1 MLYQKRTVFLISI
14 LFFASSLF
22 MSIFSEI
29 PSFSAISSIFIII
42 FAIPSYYALVSH
54 LGYRK
59 GLMVIIIL
67 SMLPVLIEGFAVWTG
82 FPYGGFEY
90 GSRLGWLLFGL
101 VPPTVSFAYLPILL
115 SSLYVASQYT
125 NKISLFCLIASIFNL
140 LVDLVIDPAAVH
152 IGFWSYTDGGIYFG
166 VPLSN
171 FLGWLVTGAFYAA
184 IFYHISGKAALP
196 LPSGTSVSLIWILS
210 FWTGYLLIEKLYLPA
225 ILGLTL
231 VTYLITKIR
240 IINKEKGEN

>member
-1 MLYQKRTVFLISI
+1 MFYQKRTVFLISV
-14 LFFASSLF
+14 LFFASSFF
-22 MSIFSEI
+22 MSLFSDI
-29 PSFSAISSIFIII
+29 PSFTSISSIFIIF
-42 FAIPSYYALVSH
+42 FAIPSYNSLVSH

-59 GLMVIIIL
+59 GLLVITLL
-67 SMLPVLIEGFAVWTG
+67 SILPVLIEGFAVWTG

-115 SSLYVASQYT
+115 SSLY
-125 NKISLFCLIASIFNL
+125 IASNYTKNLVSFSIVATIFNL

-152 IGFWSYTDGGIYFG
+152 IGFWSYTEGGIYFG

-171 FLGWLVTGAFYAA
+171 FIGWLVTGAIYSVLFYL
-184 IFYHISGKAALP
+184 ISGKDSLP

-210 FWTGYLLIEKLYLPA
+210 FWTGYLLIEKLFLPA
-225 ILGLTL
+225 IVGLTL
-231 VTYLITKIR
+231 VTYLITKYRKISKK
-240 IINKEKGEN
+240 KEG

>member
-1 MLYQKRTVFLISI
+1 MIYQKRAVFLISV
-14 LFFASSLF
+14 LFFVSSFF
-22 MSIFSEI
+22 MSMFNEI
-29 PSFSAISSIFIII
+29 PSFSSISSIFIII
-42 FAIPSYYALVSH
+42 FAIPSYYALISH
-54 LGYRK
+54 LGNRK
-59 GLMVIIIL
+59 GLIVIIIL
-67 SMLPVLIEGFAVWTG
+67 SILPVLIEGFAVWTG

-115 SSLYVASQYT
+115 CSLYVASQYT
-125 NKISLFCLIASIFNL
+125 KKIALFSLIAAIFNL

-152 IGFWSYTDGGIYFG
+152 IGFWSYTYGGLYFR

-171 FLGWLVTGAFYAA
+171 FLGWLVTGAIYAA
-184 IFYHISGKAALP
+184 IFYQISGNESLP

-225 ILGLTL
+225 IVGFAL
-231 VTYLITKIR
+231 VTYLIQKYR
-240 IINKEKGEN
+240 INNKKMGEN